1 MRALIVL
8 AHPEPASYTAA
19 LARTAADVLA
29 GAGWEVEF
37 DDLAG
42 EGFRADAGWHD
53 VLEPPN
59 GPLQVMA
66 AQARAAEGGG
76 FAPDVAREIER
87 LRACDLLI
95 TAFPL
100 WWFAPP
106 ALLKGWF
113 DRVLTAG
120 VGYGDRP
127 FVDGPLKGRRALA
140 IVTTAGDEAG
150 YYGPE
155 GRAGDLRALL
165 NPVLHG
171 TFAYCALDVLDPFV
185 VYEADGPDDAVRS
198 DGLARLRDRLVDV
211 AREAPIATR
220 PLRAQ

>member
-8 AHPEPASYTAA
+8 AHPEPESYSAA
-19 LARTAADVLA
+19 LAHAAAEALA
-29 GAGWEVEF
+29 QAGWEVDF
-37 DDLAG
+37 DDLAA
-42 EGFRADAGWHD
+42 EGFRPDAGWHD
-53 VLEPPN
+53 VIEDAQ
-59 GPLQVMA
+59 GPLRLME
-66 AQARAAEGGG
+66 AQERAAGTDG

-87 LRACDLLI
+87 LRRCDLLV
-95 TAFPL
+95 TVFPL
-100 WWFAPP
+100 WWFGPP

-113 DRVLTAG
+113 DRVFANG

-127 FVDGPLKGRRALA
+127 FTDGPLAGRRALA
-140 IVTTAGDEAG
+140 VVTTAGDEAG

-171 TFAYCALDVLDPFV
+171 TFAYCAFDVLDPFV
-185 VYEADGPDDAVRS
+185 VYEADGPDDGVRR
-198 DGLARLRDRLVDV
+198 DGLERMRARLAEIGD
-211 AREAPIATR
+211 EAPIQTR

>member
-8 AHPEPASYTAA
+8 AHPEPASYTGS
-19 LARTAADVLA
+19 LARTAAGVLA
-29 GAGWEVEF
+29 EAGWDVEL
-37 DDLAG
+37 DDLAA
-42 EGFRADAGWHD
+42 EGFRPDAGWHD
-53 VLEPPN
+53 VVEAPA

-66 AQARAAEGGG
+66 AQARAAAGGG

-87 LRACDLLI
+87 LQACDLLI

-100 WWFAPP
+100 WWFGPP

-113 DRVLTAG
+113 DRVLASG

-127 FVDGPLKGRRALA
+127 FEDGPLKGRRALA
-140 IVTTAGDEAG
+140 VVTTAGDEAG

-171 TFAYCALDVLDPFV
+171 TFAYCALEVLDPFV
-185 VYEADGPDDAVRS
+185 VYEADGPDETVRA
-198 DGLARLRDRLVDV
+198 DGLARLRHRLAGV
-211 AREAPIATR
+211 AEEDPVSTR